1 MKNVV
6 VKLGLLAV
14 CLSGLQACGTDFS
27 DPQDVAEGFMRL
39 SLERKNALVYKKFLS
54 ADSKEAMTESEYFA
68 SLPEEKY
75 KILGINSSVLPKD
88 AMSATYA
95 RVKVK
100 YTILDEA
107 DTVKGQLYVTLR
119 NEDGKWKAV
128 AVPSLTDI
136 ASELLNKGNYLE
148 ARKIY
153 ERIITIDPYH
163 ADAYSSIAWCY
174 LLDRSLSYDEWEEG
188 ILSNVKQ
195 ALALEEDSPFGYNAL
210 ATYYNMIDEIDLAI
224 STYERGIDYCTEN
237 PSYKVILLCN
247 LSNLYMSLDED
258 EEAEKCLIQAMKID
272 PESEF
277 VAFSYGN
284 LMYCQNN
291 FEKAVEYYKKALPGK
306 DLNNAQKSWLYF
318 CYADSCVHTKDLKSA
333 HEYINKAINLDPDV
347 ERYKELSIKI
357 SDLLNDDL

>member
-27 DPQDVAEGFMRL
+27 DPQDVAEDYMRL

-54 ADSKEAMTESEYFA
+54 AGSREAMTESEYFA

-75 KILGINSSVLPKD
+75 KILEINSSVLPKD

-100 YTILDEA
+100 YAILDEA

-128 AVPSLTDI
+128 AVPSLTGI
-136 ASELLNKGNYLE
+136 ASELSDKGNYLE

-153 ERIITIDPYH
+153 ERIIKIDPYH
-163 ADAYSSIAWCY
+163 ADAYSSLAGCY
-174 LLDRSLSYDEWEEG
+174 LCDYSLSYDEWEEG

-195 ALALEEDSPFGYNAL
+195 ALALEEDSPAGYNVL
-210 ATYYNMIDEIDLAI
+210 AIYYDSIDEIDLAI
-224 STYERGIDYCTEN
+224 STYERGLDYCTEN
-237 PSYKVILLCN
+237 SLNKVTLLGN
-247 LSNLYMSLDED
+247 LSILYMSLDEN
-258 EEAEKCLIQAMKID
+258 EEAEKCLRQAMEIE

-277 VAFSYGN
+277 IIFLYGN
-284 LMYCQNN
+284 LMYSQNN
-291 FEKAVEYYKKALPGK
+291 FEKAVEYYKKVLPGK
-306 DLNNAQKSWLYF
+306 DLNNAQKSSLYF
-318 CYADSCVHTKDLKSA
+318 RYADSCVHTKDLKSA
-333 HEYINKAINLDPDV
+333 QEYINKAINLNPDV
-347 ERYKELSIKI
+347 ESYKELSIKI
-357 SDLLNDDL
+357 SDLLNGKK

>member
-75 KILGINSSVLPKD
+75 KILGINSFVLPKD

-128 AVPSLTDI
+128 AVPSLIDV
-136 ASELLNKGNYLE
+136 ASELVDKGNYLE

-153 ERIITIDPYH
+153 ERIITINPYH
-163 ADAYSSIAWCY
+163 AAAYSNLAWCY
-174 LLDRSLSYDEWEEG
+174 LCDDSLPYDEWEEG
-188 ILSNVKQ
+188 ILSNVRQ
-195 ALALEEDSPFGYNAL
+195 ALALEEDSPAGYNVL
-210 ATYYNMIDEIDLAI
+210 ATYYSIDDVDLAI

-237 PSYKVILLCN
+237 PPYKVPLLGN
-247 LSNLYMSLDED
+247 LSILYMSLAED
-258 EEAEKCLIQAMKID
+258 EEAEQCLRQAIKID

-277 VAFSYGN
+277 ITYLYGN
-284 LMYCQNN
+284 LMYNQKN

-306 DLNNAQKSWLYF
+306 ELNNGQKSLLYF
-318 CYADSCVHTKDLKSA
+318 YYADSCVHVKDLKSA
-333 HEYINKAINLDPDV
+333 QEYINKAINLDPDV
-347 ERYKELSIKI
+347 ESYKELSIKI
-357 SDLLNDDL
+357 SDLLNDKK